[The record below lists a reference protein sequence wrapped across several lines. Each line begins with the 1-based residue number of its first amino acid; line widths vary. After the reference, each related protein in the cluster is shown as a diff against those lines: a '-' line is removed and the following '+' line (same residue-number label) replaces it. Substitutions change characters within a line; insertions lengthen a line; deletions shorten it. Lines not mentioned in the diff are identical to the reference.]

1 MSRLV
6 IRQFKSAIG
15 EKHAAKET
23 LASIGL
29 RRPGNVVVRED
40 SPTLRG
46 KIRKIAHLVE
56 VRADRRTQTVDVDTD
71 RRAAPKP
78 ATSAA
83 AKASSRK
90 KGWQRRQK
98 AAEPESA
105 GSSS

>member
-46 KIRKIAHLVE
+46 QLRKIAHLVE
-56 VRADRRTQTVDVDTD
+56 IRADLRSGDVAVENE
-71 RRAAPKP
+71 RRAAPPPKRAAAAPAPATARRRHGKP
-78 ATSAA
+78 APAA
-83 AKASSRK
+83 SGS
-90 KGWQRRQK
+90 
-98 AAEPESA
+98 ES
-105 GSSS
+105 